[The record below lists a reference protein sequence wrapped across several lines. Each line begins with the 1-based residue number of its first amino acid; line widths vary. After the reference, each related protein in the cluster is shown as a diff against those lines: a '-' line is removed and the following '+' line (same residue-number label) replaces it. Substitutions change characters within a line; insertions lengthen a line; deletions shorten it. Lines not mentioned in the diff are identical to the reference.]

1 MNTRPLM
8 FALATT
14 FALAGASAFADEP
27 PAAQKPTVT
36 APAKPAAKAQTY
48 CSGSGTRI
56 RQKAP
61 NCASAT
67 PMRSYG
73 QQDLEMTGETDL
85 GQALKKLDPI
95 FR

>member
-8 FALATT
+8 LAIATT
-14 FALAGASAFADEP
+14 FALANAFADEP
-27 PAAQKPTVT
+27 PAAQKPAAVE
-36 APAKPAAKAQTY
+36 PAKPAAKAQAY
-48 CSGSGTRI
+48 CGGGGTRI

-61 NCASAT
+61 NCASTA

-73 QQDLEMTGETDL
+73 QQDLEKTGEIDL